1 MAKEKPAKPE
11 KNPVEWDLIERDWR
25 AGVKTQA
32 QMSAQ
37 YGVSRAAMNKHF
49 TKRGITRDLDGKVR
63 AAASTIV
70 AQHAVEPAGADRGSA
85 ISDRDII
92 AANAQMQSQIILAHR
107 TDIQRARKLS
117 MGLLTELEQQTDH
130 RDLIEQLMDV
140 LNDPDDKA
148 IQRRL
153 ELLERLTSLSSRS
166 STMKSLA
173 DTLRSLVAMER
184 QAFGLDDGDDTE
196 EGSGVEDVIKR
207 VMDKNGG
214 A

>member
-1 MAKEKPAKPE
+1 MAKEKTQKV
-11 KNPVEWDLIERDWR
+11 PVEWDLIERDWR

-32 QMSAQ
+32 QMAAQ

-49 TKRGITRDLDGKVR
+49 ARRGITRDLDGKVR

-70 AQHAVEPAGADRGSA
+70 AQSIIEHGEGHPGSA
-85 ISDRDII
+85 ISDREII

-117 MGLLTELEQQTDH
+117 MSLLTELEGQTDN
-130 RDLIEQLMDV
+130 RDLIEQLLEV
-140 LNDPDDKA
+140 LHDPEDKLTQKR
-148 IQRRL
+148 I
-153 ELLERLTSLSSRS
+153 EMIERLTSLSSRS
-166 STMKSLA
+166 STMKALA

-184 QAFGLDDGDDTE
+184 QAFGLDDGE
-196 EGSGVEDVIKR
+196 ETDEGTGIEDVIKR

-214 A
+214 G

>member
-1 MAKEKPAKPE
+1 MAKEKTAKSPI
-11 KNPVEWDLIERDWR
+11 EWDLIERDWR

-49 TKRGITRDLDGKVR
+49 TRRGITRDLDGKVR

-70 AQHAVEPAGADRGSA
+70 AQSIVDTGEGHPGSA

-92 AANAQMQSQIILAHR
+92 AANAQMQSQIILQHR
-107 TDIQRARKLS
+107 TDIQRSRKLS
-117 MGLLTELEQQTDH
+117 MSLLTELEQQTDH
-130 RDLIEQLMDV
+130 RDLIEQLIDI
-140 LNDPDDKA
+140 LHDPDDKH
-148 IQRRL
+148 IQKRI
-153 ELLERLTSLSSRS
+153 EVLERVTSLSSRS
-166 STMKSLA
+166 STMKALA

-184 QAFGLDDGDDTE
+184 QAFGLDDGEDTD
-196 EGSGVEDVIKR
+196 EGTGIEDVIKR

-214 A
+214 G